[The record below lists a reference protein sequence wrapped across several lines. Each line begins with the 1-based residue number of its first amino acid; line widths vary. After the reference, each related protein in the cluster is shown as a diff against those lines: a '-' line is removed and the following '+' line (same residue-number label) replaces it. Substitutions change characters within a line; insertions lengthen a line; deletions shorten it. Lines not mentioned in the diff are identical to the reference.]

1 MLKHPKRQLLNPK
14 PKTTET
20 LGDSSLDSSDKNADV
35 TEMNIDDINPDSVS
49 TKTDVDCSKE
59 IPHDQN
65 VVPDAKASLDQ
76 HEQ

>member
-1 MLKHPKRQLLNPK
+1 
-14 PKTTET
+14 
-20 LGDSSLDSSDKNADV
+20 
-35 TEMNIDDINPDSVS
+35 MNIDDINPDSVS
-49 TKTDVDCSKE
+49 PKTDVDCSKE